1 MFGFYTFP
9 ALLLLCCGYAIARG
23 GRDSRLMAA
32 TSIAA
37 TALTLLLLTPAAHRY
52 AGVEEGVFV
61 VDTLTL
67 VSFVAIALWS
77 DRFWPLWISGL
88 QLTSLMAH
96 VLKTFD
102 YALLPYA
109 YAAAMRFWSYPIVI
123 IIAVGAWRHRQRLA
137 RMVSSTA

>member
-1 MFGFYTFP
+1 MFGSYTFP
-9 ALLLLCCGYAIARG
+9 ALLLLCCGYAIVRG

-37 TALTLLLLTPAAHRY
+37 TALTLFLLSPITHRY
-52 AGVEEGVFV
+52 GGVEEGVFV
-61 VDTLTL
+61 VDTLAL

-77 DRFWPLWISGL
+77 DRFWPLWISGF
-88 QLTSLMAH
+88 QLTSLLAH

-109 YAAAMRFWSYPIVI
+109 YAAAMRFWSYPIVVV
-123 IIAVGAWRHRQRLA
+123 IAVGAWRHHQRLA
-137 RMVSSTA
+137 RIDSSTA